1 MANELHLSI
10 IKQGVEAWNKWRSEN
25 PEIEQPD
32 LSWAE
37 LNDQNLMWAN
47 FKGCD
52 LSWAKLN
59 NCNLIWADFTAAD
72 LSRANL
78 SRSDFTTSVL
88 DGAVLH
94 NANLTSAY
102 FYRAS
107 LVNADLQETDAE
119 KAVFSSSNLSGVSF
133 RNAILKGAKFQNVN
147 LQYTEF
153 NDADL
158 ESASFDESEET
169 TSKVDPEVADKTG
182 YRWIKLAAPL
192 ATLAVAAT
200 LIYLWFNLR
209 SNVEIAIAKSAMP
222 TVIFDN
228 TRLSPTRENETDY
241 FYELDGLL
249 PGNYPMFVYA
259 TQLNDINTHE
269 FVRFKRFSDTLNI
282 GTNERHQSIRVDF
295 DTLYSVRKIAEGIAP
310 NISPDGQKIIFL
322 KKKPK
327 SAGIFESSMW
337 LCDVPTEQS
346 TQIKLHN
353 TTLYDWDWDW
363 DRPFLRG
370 NGQHIFLS
378 AFNHRK
384 RQSFAFMI
392 DSTTGEVT
400 DIPIN
405 LQRNWLKYLPLA
417 NSDKMIIENKLYSM
431 EGEYLRT
438 YNFQSMY
445 QKEVFYGG
453 NNGFVVLNEE
463 DTDQANSVLLECTY
477 VNHETLEAKV
487 LFEIPKGRAPFISAA
502 NEAQRVVLTQYNGIT
517 NEFTSV
523 IQLWSDGVMV
533 NLTNDFRDGQRKYA
547 NGSTYH
553 KTEACADDAGQNI
566 VYEYEG
572 NIYLL
577 QLPESVT
584 IEALALANMPEA
596 LISSTESLHQNKM

>member
-94 NANLTSAY
+94 NANLSSAY

-107 LVNADLQETDAE
+107 MVNADLQETDAE

-158 ESASFDESEET
+158 ESASFDESEDT
-169 TSKVDPEVADKTG
+169 TSKVDPEIADKTG

-209 SNVEIAIAKSAMP
+209 SNVEIAVAKSAMP

-249 PGNYPMFVYA
+249 
-259 TQLNDINTHE
+259 L
-269 FVRFKRFSDTLNI
+269 TLN
-282 GTNERHQSIRVDF
+282 V
-295 DTLYSVRKIAEGIAP
+295 
-310 NISPDGQKIIFL
+310 
-322 KKKPK
+322 
-327 SAGIFESSMW
+327 
-337 LCDVPTEQS
+337 
-346 TQIKLHN
+346 
-353 TTLYDWDWDW
+353 
-363 DRPFLRG
+363 
-370 NGQHIFLS
+370 
-378 AFNHRK
+378 
-384 RQSFAFMI
+384 
-392 DSTTGEVT
+392 
-400 DIPIN
+400 
-405 LQRNWLKYLPLA
+405 
-417 NSDKMIIENKLYSM
+417 
-431 EGEYLRT
+431 
-438 YNFQSMY
+438 
-445 QKEVFYGG
+445 
-453 NNGFVVLNEE
+453 
-463 DTDQANSVLLECTY
+463 
-477 VNHETLEAKV
+477 
-487 LFEIPKGRAPFISAA
+487 
-502 NEAQRVVLTQYNGIT
+502 
-517 NEFTSV
+517 
-523 IQLWSDGVMV
+523 GV
-533 NLTNDFRDGQRKYA
+533 K
-547 NGSTYH
+547 
-553 KTEACADDAGQNI
+553 
-566 VYEYEG
+566 
-572 NIYLL
+572 
-577 QLPESVT
+577 
-584 IEALALANMPEA
+584 
-596 LISSTESLHQNKM
+596 